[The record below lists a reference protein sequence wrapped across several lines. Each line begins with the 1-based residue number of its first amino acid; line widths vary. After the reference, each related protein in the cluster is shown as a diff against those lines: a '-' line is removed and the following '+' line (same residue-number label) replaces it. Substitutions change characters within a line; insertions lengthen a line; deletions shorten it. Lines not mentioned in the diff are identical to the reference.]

1 MKKIVTLIFS
11 SLLIITASA
20 QFQKGNKVLGFGLNI
35 QNGIDNTLY
44 PASETTNKGF
54 SLGGTVSL
62 ARAKSESRINGFTV
76 TAGYGKS
83 KYKSTTPFASEQFSE
98 SFDAGVG
105 YFMRKYKPLGKNFF
119 VFGEAQASLN
129 YNRQIRRAIQNN
141 TDQNSYQGTIG
152 IYPGVA
158 YKWNDRFLLEIRFS
172 DFAALSY
179 NYSERKYSNEKT
191 YSRNASFGTS
201 LGLGYLNNIGIGI
214 RWIIK

>member
-11 SLLIITASA
+11 SLPIITASA

-83 KYKSTTPFASEQFSE
+83 KYKSTTPFASEQFS
-98 SFDAGVG
+98 
-105 YFMRKYKPLGKNFF
+105 
-119 VFGEAQASLN
+119 
-129 YNRQIRRAIQNN
+129 
-141 TDQNSYQGTIG
+141 
-152 IYPGVA
+152 
-158 YKWNDRFLLEIRFS
+158 
-172 DFAALSY
+172 
-179 NYSERKYSNEKT
+179 
-191 YSRNASFGTS
+191 
-201 LGLGYLNNIGIGI
+201 
-214 RWIIK
+214 